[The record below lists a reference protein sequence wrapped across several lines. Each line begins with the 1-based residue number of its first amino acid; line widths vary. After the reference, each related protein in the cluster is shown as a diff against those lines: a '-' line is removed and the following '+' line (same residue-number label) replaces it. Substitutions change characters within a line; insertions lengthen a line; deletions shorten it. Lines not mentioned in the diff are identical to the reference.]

1 MTHDQELSI
10 LWCENKQLQP
20 KKKKKKKKK
29 KKVSFD
35 PNETILSSSKS

>member
-29 KKVSFD
+29 KNK
-35 PNETILSSSKS
+35 NLTQIKKIK